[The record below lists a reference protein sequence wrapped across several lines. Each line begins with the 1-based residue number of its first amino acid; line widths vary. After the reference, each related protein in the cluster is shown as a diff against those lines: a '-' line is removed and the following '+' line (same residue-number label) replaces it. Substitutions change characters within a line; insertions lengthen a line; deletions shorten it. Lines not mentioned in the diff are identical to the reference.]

1 MAQRKPRNLYIMKI
15 LRNDIYENLRMALS
29 TLLANKLR
37 SFLTVFGV
45 VIGIITVMLIA
56 SIISG
61 IDVSVKKEVESFGT
75 RSIYIS
81 KYNPGIHIGRLS
93 REERM
98 RKELTFDDSVALAGL
113 PTVELSV
120 PFLDITNNF
129 FGQKLLVS
137 GGGKTTAGVA
147 LQGTLPEFEKAGTQ
161 VISEGRFFS
170 EFESD
175 NRENVCVIGSKVA
188 DDFFPY
194 SSAISQEIKIGA
206 DQFRIVGVLQ
216 KREQFLIGG
225 GSDDQNN
232 VIYLPFSVAKKLKP
246 NADDV
251 YVLAVARPGMM
262 DEAKDQVRDL
272 LRIRR
277 QVPFTA
283 PDNFGM
289 ETSESILDNFRS
301 ITSGLAI
308 AMVVISSV
316 GLMVGGIGVM
326 NIMLVSVTERTRE
339 IGVRKAIGAR
349 RRDIMWQ
356 FLIEAATLTAI
367 GGLVGLS
374 IGWLLTLLLRIFLPS
389 YVPLWAPIGGFVASV
404 GIGLIFGIWPAW
416 KAARLDPIE
425 SLRYE

>member
-1 MAQRKPRNLYIMKI
+1 MPVLRKSTMKI

-75 RSIYIS
+75 RSMYIS

-98 RKELTFDDSVALAGL
+98 RKELTYDDSMALAGL

-137 GGGKTTAGVA
+137 GNGKTTAGVA

-170 EFESD
+170 DSESD
-175 NRENVCVIGSKVA
+175 NRENVAVIGSKVA

-194 SSAISQEIKIGA
+194 SSPVNQELKIGA

-216 KREQFLIGG
+216 KREQFLFSG

-251 YVLAVARPGMM
+251 YVLAVAKPGMM
-262 DEAKDQVRDL
+262 EEAKDQVRDL
-272 LRIRR
+272 LRVRR
-277 QVPFTA
+277 QVPFSA

-349 RRDIMWQ
+349 RSDIMWQ
-356 FLIEAATLTAI
+356 FLIEAATLTGI

-374 IGWLLTLLLRIFLPS
+374 IGWLLTLLLRLLLPS
-389 YVPLWAPIGGFVASV
+389 YVPLWAPIGGFLASV